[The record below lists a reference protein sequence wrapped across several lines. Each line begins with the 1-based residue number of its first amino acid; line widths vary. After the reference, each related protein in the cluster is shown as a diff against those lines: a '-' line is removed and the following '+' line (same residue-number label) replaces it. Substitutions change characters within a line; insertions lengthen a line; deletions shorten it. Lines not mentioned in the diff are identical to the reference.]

1 MLGTGRQVPKLVGQ
15 TPYVLKGSGFGGS
28 QEPSLVVVSKEGF
41 QKTSVVIPS
50 TVFDHAGTVSIQL
63 KEESKQ
69 RNVDNLDLALEQ
81 VAKGVAQ
88 VQSLIQRKELDQGLS
103 TVNTLLSSYPNIS
116 TLYDLQGNIYYLR
129 KDIDRAL
136 ASYKRA
142 NAITPNSETNRMI
155 SKLQELRTPANNNS
169 NSGGRN

>member
-1 MLGTGRQVPKLVGQ
+1 
-15 TPYVLKGSGFGGS
+15 
-28 QEPSLVVVSKEGF
+28 
-41 QKTSVVIPS
+41 
-50 TVFDHAGTVSIQL
+50 
-63 KEESKQ
+63 
-69 RNVDNLDLALEQ
+69 
-81 VAKGVAQ
+81 VAQ